1 LKIIKKIIEKAKD
14 LRFVRQ
20 PVIAFTGDSVTQG
33 CFEVFVD
40 VDWVDTTFNSEEA
53 FSQKVKK
60 ILSVL
65 CPRTNITVVNT
76 GISGATAELGS
87 KRLAENV
94 LSTNPDLTVVC
105 YGLNDCQGKEG
116 GLETYKESLRKIFKD
131 LKAANS
137 EVIFITPNMCTP
149 GVHWS
154 IKEKEI
160 ADIAARIADICKEG
174 WLDKYIEGAKEVCAE
189 ENVPVC
195 DCYKLW
201 KTMSGYGIGIN
212 GLLSNKINHPTKEMH
227 WMFAY
232 ELVKTMFEQE

>member
-1 LKIIKKIIEKAKD
+1 MKIIEKIRAKTKD
-14 LRFVRQ
+14 LCNVRQ

-33 CFEVFVD
+33 CFEVYVD
-40 VDWVDTTFNSEEA
+40 NGCVDTVFEPEEA
-53 FSQKVKK
+53 FSQKVKR
-60 ILSVL
+60 ILAVL
-65 CPRTNITVVNT
+65 CPRTNVTVVNA
-76 GISGATAELGS
+76 GISGATAALGY

-137 EVIFITPNMCTP
+137 EVIFMTPNMCTP
-149 GVHWS
+149 GVHFS

-160 ADIAARIADICKEG
+160 ADIASRIAELCKEG

-195 DCYKLW
+195 DCYALW
-201 KTMSGYGIGIN
+201 KKMSSYGVGIN